1 MFPDFPKIKLE
12 IQKNVEEHLR
22 KQSVS
27 DPLVG
32 SVTQIFIH
40 EGDKLIYHT
49 VNGEKKETTFN
60 KIQSEFNIKDEEI
73 IAEGAKALIPVINE
87 AAGDLQNQIGNNIL
101 AKLEEATKETGNIV
115 DGEGKEIS
123 PDLIY
128 KALEKMQI
136 DFDEEG
142 NPYMPTM
149 FVSPKMAKKMSNK
162 LPEWEKDVLHKKK
175 IDDLILKKKEEW
187 NDRESNR
194 KLVD

>member
-12 IQKNVEEHLR
+12 IQKNIEEHLR

-32 SVTQIFIH
+32 SITQVFVH
-40 EGDKLIYHT
+40 EGDRLVYHT
-49 VNGEKKETTFN
+49 VDGEKKETTFN
-60 KIQSEFNIKDEEI
+60 KIQSEFNIKNEEVI
-73 IAEGAKALIPVINE
+73 SDGVKALIPAINE
-87 AAGDLQNQIGNNIL
+87 AAGDLQSQLGNNIL
-101 AKLEEATKETGNIV
+101 AKLEEATKETGNVV

-128 KALEKMQI
+128 QALEKMQI

-142 NPYMPTM
+142 KPYMPTI
-149 FVSPKMAKKMSNK
+149 FVSPEMGKKIGDK
-162 LPEWEKDVLHKKK
+162 LPEWEKDEVHKKK
-175 IDDLILKKKEEW
+175 VDELMLKKREEW
-187 NDRESNR
+187 DDRESNR